1 LKEYPVPI
9 TSKFTARDLAS
20 VDGQIILALAD
31 GPLMASEIYTLVR
44 ASQPT
49 VSRRLGHLLAEGVLN
64 LRHTPDDRRCNVYSL
79 NPLCM
84 WKGFAKD
91 DIRVF
96 GRLAQLISK
105 ELSATVDEEDRRAN
119 LRKPG

>member
-1 LKEYPVPI
+1 MST

-31 GPLMASEIYTLVR
+31 GPLMASEIYAVVR

-49 VSRRLGHLLAEGVLN
+49 VSRRLGLLLAEGVLN
-64 LRHTPDDRRCNVYSL
+64 VRHTPDDRRCNVYSL
-79 NPLCM
+79 NPLFM

-96 GRLAQLISK
+96 GRLAQFISK
-105 ELSATVDEEDRRAN
+105 ELSATVDEKDRRAS
-119 LRKPG
+119 LKDPG

>member
-1 LKEYPVPI
+1 M
-9 TSKFTARDLAS
+9 
-20 VDGQIILALAD
+20 DGQIILALAD
-31 GPLMASEIYTLVR
+31 GPRMASEIYTLVR

-64 LRHTPDDRRCNVYSL
+64 VRHTPDDRRCNVYSL
-79 NPLCM
+79 NPLFM

-96 GRLAQLISK
+96 GRLAQLIST
-105 ELSATVDEEDRRAN
+105 ELSAAVDGENYRDN
-119 LRKPG
+119 LREHG